1 VLLPDF
7 AYKLFKNNFD
17 PTPIQ
22 HLINN
27 NFQEYQEEIEM
38 NKNSSNT
45 NRQLIN
51 NNDLNSISFFLFS
64 QYDFFLFLNLF
75 YIKSK
80 VSPEKSHRDNKLK
93 YENENDFPD
102 SKNKFMNSKIPNLEM
117 SEIKLK

>member
-1 VLLPDF
+1 
-7 AYKLFKNNFD
+7 
-17 PTPIQ
+17 
-22 HLINN
+22 
-27 NFQEYQEEIEM
+27 M